1 MVEILGAAFMIVLL
15 LIFAGLGAVMIYAL
29 YKMAKEGL

>member
-15 LIFAGLGAVMIYAL
+15 LMLAGLGAALVYAIF
-29 YKMAKEGL
+29 KAIKNC